1 MNRAENDKVIHFPVG
16 IRRYCDMIM
25 QVSVPVETNKITPV
39 GPLLKSIDASGYR
52 PKSRSWSHLTP
63 SASGGRR
70 REIRKGKRLD
80 YLMNVQKNR
89 PGWLSSRKSPLTL
102 EEPGDVIIERA
113 RPNHEAVVLK

>member
-16 IRRYCDMIM
+16 TRRYRDMIM
-25 QVSVPVETNKITPV
+25 QISVPVETNKITPV

-80 YLMNVQKNR
+80 YLMNFRETGPGGCLRENR
-89 PGWLSSRKSPLTL
+89 RLPWKSLATLSSS
-102 EEPGDVIIERA
+102 A
-113 RPNHEAVVLK
+113 RGRITKRSC